1 MRRIVGILAAVL
13 LSVTLLTASVAAE
26 CAWVLWAEGLMSG
39 VTKSSWT
46 VLDAVETREECDR
59 KLRMR
64 LAMQSGKS
72 HIEILEDGFIDG
84 LGSRSA
90 IRVWFRCFPDTI
102 DPCGPKR

>member
-1 MRRIVGILAAVL
+1 
-13 LSVTLLTASVAAE
+13 
-26 CAWVLWAEGLMSG
+26 MSG

-64 LAMQSGKS
+64 LAMQGGKS

-84 LGSRSA
+84 PG
-90 IRVWFRCFPDTI
+90 TI